1 MQSPVGAWLALLLAM
16 LANVVASLVARPALW
31 VTTPVT
37 VYLVW
42 HYYRVIR
49 QPRP

>member
-1 MQSPVGAWLALLLAM
+1 MRGVYGAWLAMAVAV
-16 LANVVASLVARPALW
+16 LANAVASLVARPALW
-31 VTTPVT
+31 VTTPVA

-49 QPRP
+49 PPRP

>member
-1 MQSPVGAWLALLLAM
+1 MQSTAGAWLALLLAV
-16 LANVVASLVARPALW
+16 LANAVASLVARPALW
-31 VTTPVT
+31 VTTPVA
-37 VYLVW
+37 VFLVW